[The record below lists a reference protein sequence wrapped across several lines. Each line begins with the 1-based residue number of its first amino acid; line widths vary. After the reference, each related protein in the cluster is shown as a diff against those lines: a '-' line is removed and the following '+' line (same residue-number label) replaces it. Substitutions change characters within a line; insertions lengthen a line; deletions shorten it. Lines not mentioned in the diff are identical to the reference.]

1 MGYTV
6 TIDEKGRIVIPK
18 EIREK
23 LNLKEGSK
31 VEINLEKDGK
41 IIISVKRLSV
51 DNIYGI
57 AGKESIKIEEIEE
70 SLSFEDNEWFKRIYI
85 LFSDPTYGERAKG
98 LLKTAEEEDAY
109 SFTLVI
115 SQVLAHLER
124 RKKVEIIPIFM
135 DYLKQSGIK
144 IIETTWEDFIGATR
158 ILQSSKLSYKLWDDA
173 IIFNQM
179 NRFGIDVV
187 YSNDKDFDLFP
198 VKREF

>member
-1 MGYTV
+1 LKIM
-6 TIDEKGRIVIPK
+6 IDSNVF
-18 EIREK
+18 
-23 LNLKEGSK
+23 
-31 VEINLEKDGK
+31 
-41 IIISVKRLSV
+41 
-51 DNIYGI
+51 IYV
-57 AGKESIKIEEIEE
+57 
-70 SLSFEDNEWFKRIYI
+70 
-85 LFSDPTYGERAKG
+85 LFSDPTYGERAKE

-109 SFTLVI
+109 SSTLVI
-115 SQVLAHLER
+115 SQVLAHLKR
-124 RKKVEIIPIFM
+124 RKKVEIIPRFM